1 MWVNTEL
8 GWVCDW
14 LVFTLYSLHNTPSV
28 ISSHYARKFPK
39 YLLFPHHNR
48 RCILQRNIFFQ
59 WPESCWWWWECCM
72 GLPDQWISC
81 HTIQLKI
88 LFPSSQWDWPWT
100 LSQQRGLIPWEN
112 MRKRI
117 MRSGSSMSSISSPL
131 WNLIL
136 PLCKMI
142 KLSLYE
148 GS

>member
-8 GWVCDW
+8 GWDCDW

-48 RCILQRNIFFQ
+48 RCFLQRNIFFQ
-59 WPESCWWWWECCM
+59 WPESCWWWESVVWDYQTS
-72 GLPDQWISC
+72 GLVVTRSNWKS
-81 HTIQLKI
+81 
-88 LFPSSQWDWPWT
+88 FSPSSQWDWPWT

-142 KLSLYE
+142 KLGLYE

>member
-8 GWVCDW
+8 GWDCDW

-48 RCILQRNIFFQ
+48 RCFLQRNIFFL
-59 WPESCWWWWECCM
+59 WPGSCWWWECCM

-88 LFPSSQWDWPWT
+88 LFPVFSMGLT
-100 LSQQRGLIPWEN
+100 LDTESAARSDS
-112 MRKRI
+112 MRKYEKKNNEKWQVAAAWVA
-117 MRSGSSMSSISSPL
+117 SPL
-131 WNLIL
+131 
-136 PLCKMI
+136 
-142 KLSLYE
+142 LSEIWSCLFVKWLN
-148 GS
+148 